1 MDPHCLLKDEL
12 EYELASRGVVLVSS
26 TVPALKKLL
35 HELLLNEQAEE
46 PSREIKIPRQITENI
61 KLELERCS
69 SKLNILSNYIS
80 EIIGKPEKNVFR
92 RLVSRL
98 YHVRNRV
105 NLLKNLVLAEDEGVL
120 KDALN
125 QKCSS
130 LLQRLEGQDDLSDSE
145 DLTVE
150 DRQILQETLGDL
162 GLQIIK
168 KLDTKASTF
177 KDNKK
182 PTGDGGFE
190 RERDEDGTGNNRGQ
204 QNKERVVNP
213 KIFRSSTFDEEFP
226 SRRKLVPISQWGLK
240 FSGGDNMS
248 VNAFIERVVELKDA
262 RNATNQDLWRYAI
275 DLFDGEALIWYRA
288 NREYVDNWDDLV
300 TLLKRTFQKPFYQ
313 EELLLEINSRTQGK
327 DESVIIYIAV
337 MQNMFKRLPNR
348 LTEQEKLTIILK
360 NLQPYYQR
368 ALCRDEIYS
377 ISDLINVLRIV
388 ERTKV
393 NCDNF
398 QEPKNFKSTLEP
410 DLAYKS
416 PVDSSDVFE
425 VKETAS
431 KTTDVIKM
439 RCWNCRE
446 SGHLFRGCSLPK
458 QRLFCFRCGRFGVTS
473 KDCTCKGNAAGGSSR
488 PAQ

>member
-35 HELLLNEQAEE
+35 HELLFNEQTEE
-46 PSREIKIPRQITENI
+46 LSREIKIPRQITESI
-61 KLELERCS
+61 KSELNLCS

-80 EIIGKPEKNVFR
+80 EIIGKPDKNLFR

-98 YHVRNRV
+98 YHVRNRL
-105 NLLKNLVLAEDEGVL
+105 NLLNNLNLAEDEAIL
-120 KDALN
+120 KNALN
-125 QKCSS
+125 QQCNS
-130 LLQRLEGQDDLSDSE
+130 LLQQLEGRDDGSDSE

-162 GLQIIK
+162 GIQIIK
-168 KLDTKASTF
+168 KLDTKATTS
-177 KDNKK
+177 KDEKS
-182 PTGDGGFE
+182 PTEDIGLKIKHGKGNSRGHHNE
-190 RERDEDGTGNNRGQ
+190 ERDMNARL
-204 QNKERVVNP
+204 
-213 KIFRSSTFDEEFP
+213 FRSSTVDEDFP
-226 SRRKLVPISQWGLK
+226 SRRKLVPVSQWGLK
-240 FSGGDNMS
+240 FSGADNMS
-248 VNAFIERVVELKDA
+248 INAFIERVVELKDA
-262 RNATNQDLWRYAI
+262 RNATDHDLWRYAI

-288 NREYVDNWDDLV
+288 NREYANNWADLV
-300 TLLKRTFQKPFYQ
+300 ILLKRTFQKPFYQ

-327 DESVIIYIAV
+327 EESVIIYIAV
-337 MQNMFKRLPNR
+337 MQNMFNRLPNK
-348 LTEQEKLTIILK
+348 LAEQEKLKIILK

-377 ISDLINVLRIV
+377 ISDLINVLRII

-398 QEPKNFKSTLEP
+398 QEPKNFRSILEP

-416 PVDSSDVFE
+416 PVEGSDVFE
-425 VKETAS
+425 VKEMAS
-431 KTTDVIKM
+431 KPTDVIKM

-446 SGHLFRGCSLPK
+446 TGHLFRGCPLPK
-458 QRLFCFRCGRFGVTS
+458 QRLFCFRCGRFGITS

-488 PAQ
+488 AAQ